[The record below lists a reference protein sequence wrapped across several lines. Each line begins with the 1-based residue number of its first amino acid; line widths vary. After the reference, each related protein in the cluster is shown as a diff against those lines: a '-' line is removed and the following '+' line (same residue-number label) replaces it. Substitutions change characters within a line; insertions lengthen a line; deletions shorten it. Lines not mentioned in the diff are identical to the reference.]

1 MAPLRST
8 LGKSLGRLLK
18 VGRSEDLAG
27 TGAQGGAALSTQ
39 LNSKFY
45 GGRGSTEPF
54 IATGGDVSAGVAPG
68 NGYKYHLWSSPGTF
82 AVTQGSTD
90 IEVLVVAGGGGGGWD
105 ASGGGGG
112 G

>member
-45 GGRGSTEPF
+45 GGREGNLASE
-54 IATGGDVSAGVAPG
+54 ATGGTEVVIGSSTYHIFL
-68 NGYKYHLWSSPGTF
+68 NGSPEPFVIDNRTMTNVEF
-82 AVTQGSTD
+82 LLIV
-90 IEVLVVAGGGGGGWD
+90 GGGGV
-105 ASGGGGG
+105 
-112 G
+112 